1 MTLLFDQ
8 SNFFGKS
15 DLIVRFRMHV
25 VLVLAQ
31 EYYSTM
37 LESVTISFKKSPVW
51 SPIVIG
57 MLFSAINPA
66 ILTSALL
73 SLCLKASLF
82 CRNTWFIGLWDL
94 AEEIKFLCWAEECLA
109 RSILPWWLTL
119 KTFSQAIQLIET
131 DPYF

>member
-8 SNFFGKS
+8 SNFFGKF

-37 LESVTISFKKSPVW
+37 LESVTISFKKSPMW

-57 MLFSAINPA
+57 MWLSA
-66 ILTSALL
+66 ILTSALVT
-73 SLCLKASLF
+73 LCLKTSLF

-119 KTFSQAIQLIET
+119 KTFSQTIQLIEI
-131 DPYF
+131 DLYF